1 MTSNQQR
8 MSNALA
14 RRLARLTLAGF
25 ACMALLAA
33 TGSRAETVR
42 LGGTGSGLGVA
53 RLLGQAYAKTLPG
66 FELHVVPSLGSAGG
80 IKAVAQGATQIA
92 VISRPLKAE
101 EAAAG
106 LRAFEIGRT
115 AFVLATTKEGVNQ
128 LSLDRIADLYAGRL
142 SAWSDGQPV
151 RLVLRPA
158 GDADTALLAAF
169 SPAVKESLA
178 AAMAREGMVTALTD
192 QDSADEIERLPG
204 GLGTASMALLISE
217 GRRARPLAI
226 DGVAPTL
233 ANVAG
238 GRYRHVKPLLLVVR
252 PGAQAGV
259 LQFIAF
265 AGSDAGR
272 RVLAAAGV
280 DVSTSNAASAAPR

>member
-115 AFVLATTKEGVNQ
+115 AFVLATTKDATELNT
-128 LSLDRIADLYAGRL
+128 LSPLAFGTFERVALAYQGGMPALRGLDFH
-142 SAWSDGQPV
+142 V
-151 RLVLRPA
+151 PA
-158 GDADTALLAAF
+158 G
-169 SPAVKESLA
+169 
-178 AAMAREGMVTALTD
+178 
-192 QDSADEIERLPG
+192 
-204 GLGTASMALLISE
+204 
-217 GRRARPLAI
+217 
-226 DGVAPTL
+226 TL
-233 ANVAG
+233 AVIAGAFVAF
-238 GRYRHVKPLLLVVR
+238 HHLIWD
-252 PGAQAGV
+252 AQMWRAGWKY
-259 LQFIAF
+259 
-265 AGSDAGR
+265 
-272 RVLAAAGV
+272 
-280 DVSTSNAASAAPR
+280 